1 MVVGFSTTY
10 AISAYH
16 DITEILLNV
25 AININQTKPSILVV
39 HILIHKYYV
48 IILRWYHTLQV
59 KFYFL
64 QIILA
69 VCLKTNNA
77 RYTHVY
83 S

>member
-1 MVVGFSTTY
+1 MKFYLKCMVP
-10 AISAYH
+10 AYH
-16 DITEILLNV
+16 DITEILLKV
-25 AININQTKPSILVV
+25 AINTINQAKPYILVV

-59 KFYFL
+59 KFHFL

-69 VCLKTNNA
+69 VCLNTNNA